1 MRPQRAG
8 APDRRGRL
16 PVDAAGRSEVVAGL
30 HGHRVEAAQLPVLA
44 RVEGTPVIPALGQRL
59 ALGDPLRRNV
69 VDRPGDAEAL
79 ARQPGLVGVHARL
92 VPLRPEVVLDTRVV
106 RDGRALDERRLDVA
120 VQVVGPG
127 WEPLADDIDRSKRLR
142 LRLRDVVAV
151 EVEPVAVRARSRDAA
166 VRVLDHV
173 EDEHGVVE
181 PRVHLRVIPIRRR
194 GEPLDRPHHRVDA
207 LVLVAVDTALDEDRH
222 LHVAALDQLLCPAR
236 IALRQLDDLPQARVA
251 VALSVRVERVDRDLV
266 HVVTAG
272 GRADHVDLHAPLAAA
287 RDVLER
293 AADRVVRN
301 VREAS
306 GRVRGVGAVG
316 QVLRGVRHRCAAPRW
331 LDLGARTARSH
342 ERADDRRD

>member
-1 MRPQRAG
+1 M
-8 APDRRGRL
+8 
-16 PVDAAGRSEVVAGL
+16 
-30 HGHRVEAAQLPVLA
+30 
-44 RVEGTPVIPALGQRL
+44 
-59 ALGDPLRRNV
+59 
-69 VDRPGDAEAL
+69 
-79 ARQPGLVGVHARL
+79 
-92 VPLRPEVVLDTRVV
+92 
-106 RDGRALDERRLDVA
+106 
-120 VQVVGPG
+120 
-127 WEPLADDIDRSKRLR
+127 
-142 LRLRDVVAV
+142 
-151 EVEPVAVRARSRDAA
+151 
-166 VRVLDHV
+166 
-173 EDEHGVVE
+173 VE

-272 GRADHVDLHAPLAAA
+272 GRADHPDLHAPPAAA

-316 QVLRGVRHRCAAPRW
+316 QVLRGVGHRFAAPRSNTSEV
-331 LDLGARTARSH
+331 LLLSPCRRRRLHRRRVRPRPRGARTPSSFGGRRGGTCSGARS
-342 ERADDRRD
+342 AILLA